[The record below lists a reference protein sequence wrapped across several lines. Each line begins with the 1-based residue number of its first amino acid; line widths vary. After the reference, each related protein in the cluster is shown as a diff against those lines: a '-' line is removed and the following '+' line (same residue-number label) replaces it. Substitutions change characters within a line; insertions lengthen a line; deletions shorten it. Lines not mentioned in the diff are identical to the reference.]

1 MTSWNLQY
9 TMPDQGFDTIL
20 NDQVNQADI
29 DLLALREHI
38 ASLRSDTMKY
48 LDTIKLEKF
57 DETIPP
63 AIDNKCC
70 VFQSIV
76 STKFDIYLQQIDHF
90 KITVLDGI

>member
-9 TMPDQGFDTIL
+9 KIPDQEFDTKL

-38 ASLRSDTMKY
+38 ASLRSDTMQY

-76 STKFDIYLQQIDHF
+76 STKFDIYLQQIDQF
-90 KITVLDGI
+90 RISVIEGL